1 MDRDASPVSGHADI
15 VVRLDAQVDGAAENR
30 APTNGVGFFAD
41 QPVATYLAL
50 LALAQQACAKLWIA
64 NVDGN

>member
-1 MDRDASPVSGHADI
+1 
-15 VVRLDAQVDGAAENR
+15 L
-30 APTNGVGFFAD
+30 FAD

-64 NVDGN
+64 NVDGNQFASIRHLLLQGVVPAAAALA